1 MDYAQAIS
9 YIDGCQR
16 FVGNKDGLKNI
27 LGLTDD
33 LGQPQRKYP
42 VIHVAGTNG
51 KGSVCC
57 YVDTVLRRAGYKT
70 GLYTSPYLQRFNERI
85 RIRGENATDEQIAR
99 WATQVKAAVDARLQ
113 RGFIHPAMF
122 EVITA
127 MGFLGFAQ
135 ERIDAAVVE
144 VGLGG
149 RLDATNVVQP
159 AITAIAAIGLDHT
172 RVLGDTLEQIAFE
185 KAGIIKPGVPV
196 VLYPQGEGVRAVV
209 RKAAREK
216 GAPLIDLA
224 DWQIDIRQ
232 ESLAGVRFD
241 LRGPGGEA
249 LCDLHIRMLGRYQAY
264 NAAVAAAVLLQLQK
278 MGWQL
283 TEGDIREGLAQ
294 ASWPGRFEVLGQD
307 PLTLIDGAHNPQGA
321 QALREGLRA
330 YLPKGMPVVL
340 CCGALNG
347 KDAAGVMAELSAFAA
362 EAVLT
367 DPPGTDRAKPAQE
380 LVPYFAGRPV
390 TVERDARAAVAYAV
404 RRAQALQGA
413 AVVAGSLYLAGAAR
427 TWLRG
432 DAKEK

>member
-1 MDYAQAIS
+1 MDYAQAMA

-16 FVGNKDGLKNI
+16 FVGNKAGLKNI
-27 LGLTDD
+27 EGLLYD
-33 LGQPQRKYP
+33 LGQPQLGYP

-57 YVDTVLRRAGYKT
+57 YVDTVLRRAGYQT

-85 RIRGENATDEQIAR
+85 RIRGENAADEQIAS
-99 WATQVKAAVDARLQ
+99 WATQAKAAVDARLQ

-127 MGFLGFAQ
+127 MGFLGFAK

-149 RLDATNVVQP
+149 RLDSTNVVQP

-196 VLYPQGEGVRAVV
+196 VLYPQGEAVRAVV
-209 RKAAREK
+209 RKVAREK

-224 DWQIDIRQ
+224 NWQIAIHQ
-232 ESLAGVRFD
+232 ESLSGVRFD
-241 LRGPGGEA
+241 LRGPGGEE
-249 LCDLHIRMLGRYQAY
+249 LLGLHIRMLGRYQAY
-264 NAAVAAAVLLQLQK
+264 NAAVAAAILLELQK
-278 MGWQL
+278 MGWHI
-283 TEGDIREGLAQ
+283 TERDIREGLAQ
-294 ASWPGRFEVLGQD
+294 AAWPGRFEVVGQA

-321 QALREGLRA
+321 QALRQGLAA

-340 CCGALNG
+340 CCGALKG
-347 KDAAGVMAELSAFAA
+347 KDAAGVMEALSAFAA

-380 LVPYFAGRPV
+380 LAPYFADKPV
-390 TVERDARAAVAYAV
+390 TVERDAHAAVAYAV
-404 RRAQALQGA
+404 NRARELGGA
-413 AVVAGSLYLAGAAR
+413 AVVAGSLDLAGAAR
-427 TWLRG
+427 TWLL
-432 DAKEK
+432 EK